1 MLPVMELRMPEGGLK
16 VEFTRNACVYRFTSL
31 TEASLGAGCVL
42 WEMQAVTLLAA
53 TVKLQVDGE
62 KELAL
67 YRQ

>member
-1 MLPVMELRMPEGGLK
+1 MK
-16 VEFTRNACVYRFTSL
+16 IEFTRDACVYRFTSL
-31 TEASLGAGCVL
+31 KEAALGAGCVL

-62 KELAL
+62 KELAS

>member
-1 MLPVMELRMPEGGLK
+1 MK

-31 TEASLGAGCVL
+31 KEASLGAGCVL
-42 WEMQAVTLLAA
+42 WEMQAVTPLAA

-62 KELAL
+62 KELAS